1 MLFIIKHI
9 KILSIHLFFFT
20 LLNKVWNL
28 FLKYKT
34 TILANLAFL
43 IISVKKHNGPKTSTA
58 DTTIE
63 SIWCYTQHFKDPVL
77 VIYKYSIIIE

>member
-9 KILSIHLFFFT
+9 KILSMHLFSFI
-20 LLNKVWNL
+20 LLNKALNPFF

-34 TILANLAFL
+34 TILVNNLNFL
-43 IISVKKHNGPKTSTA
+43 IIRVKKHNGPKTSAA

-63 SIWCYTQHFKDPVL
+63 SI
-77 VIYKYSIIIE
+77 